1 MIWIPDEPS
10 GSNLNNNVQK
20 KAFQIIDTLRLSL
33 VPFTVLLLLRLPRK
47 PLKLHEIIP
56 LHES

>member
-1 MIWIPDEPS
+1 MILIPDEPS
-10 GSNLNNNVQK
+10 GSNLNSNVQK
-20 KAFQIIDTLRLSL
+20 KTFQIIATLRLSL

-47 PLKLHEIIP
+47 LLKLHEIIP